1 MRVRILCYRPQGE
14 FYADLPEG
22 ETADSLMDDSKGTV
36 RLLAYDQQGNRGSYV
51 TLRRKLIDSVEE
63 VEEEG

>member
-1 MRVRILCYRPQGE
+1 MRVKIWCYRTGQ

-22 ETADSLMDDSKGTV
+22 ETADSLMDETKGLIRFV
-36 RLLAYDQQGNRGSYV
+36 AYDQEGRRGSYV